1 MKKEQSNISNV
12 FAITAIISIG
22 SLIICFLLNRYVIPS
37 QPPWNYVKTVLGAIT
52 AIFCIVSVMK
62 WISFIM
68 ERKKTASVTNE
79 TPENS
84 KPLKIW
90 TQTELF
96 AYLEQE
102 DIIDL
107 QIDHDGILK
116 VGVASEFCDKK
127 FSSSY
132 YFNKCYYIADAEY
145 TDIDDFKRQFV
156 LIHPEEDVIIIHA
169 SMDNGGMDII
179 L

>member
-1 MKKEQSNISNV
+1 MKNEQSTVSNI
-12 FAITAIISIG
+12 ALITAIISIG
-22 SLIICFLLNRYVIPS
+22 SLIACFLLNRYVIPS
-37 QPPWNYVKTVLGAIT
+37 QPPWNYVKTFLGVIT
-52 AIFCIVSVMK
+52 VIFCIVSVMK
-62 WISFIM
+62 WISYIM
-68 ERKKTASVTNE
+68 ERKKTTSEANE

-90 TQTELF
+90 TQAELF

-107 QIDHDGILK
+107 QIDHDDILR

-145 TDIDDFKRQFV
+145 TDIEEFKRQFV
-156 LIHPEEDVIIIHA
+156 LIHPEENIVIVHA
-169 SMDNGGMDII
+169 SMDNGEMDII
-179 L
+179 Y